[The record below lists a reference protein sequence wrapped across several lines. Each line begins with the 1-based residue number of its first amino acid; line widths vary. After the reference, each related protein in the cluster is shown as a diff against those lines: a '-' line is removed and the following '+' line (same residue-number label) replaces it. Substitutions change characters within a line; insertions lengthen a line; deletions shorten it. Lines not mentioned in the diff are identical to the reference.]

1 MSIFL
6 NLRHTRIYSMP
17 LELIMARKCIS
28 FFLNKKKTV
37 FWLKRQKVPIILATI
52 EMLIAKKNDSLGMD
66 GD

>member
-28 FFLNKKKTV
+28 FFLN
-37 FWLKRQKVPIILATI
+37 R
-52 EMLIAKKNDSLGMD
+52 KKNSILVKEAEGTYYS
-66 GD
+66 GNY

>member
-28 FFLNKKKTV
+28 FFLNRKKKTV

-52 EMLIAKKNDSLGMD
+52 EMLIAKKKMIP
-66 GD
+66 